1 MAHKT
6 DCIILG
12 GGASGLF
19 ACAYLASRGLHVTLV
34 EKLDRV
40 GKKLMAAGNGR
51 CNISNVDM
59 NPDLYTGSESF
70 VRSVYETIPP
80 VQVLNFFESLG
91 LMTSIEDGRIYPRTM
106 MASSVLDV
114 LRAACD
120 RENVRLLT
128 GCECVSLRPSRR
140 GGWSVE
146 LADGE
151 GIFSPCVLAALGG
164 SAAPHLGTDGS
175 GTRMMRELGHSIT
188 PLYPALVQLKC
199 DHGALRGLKGLRAQA
214 TLTLHI
220 NGEPSAKETGELL
233 FADYGVSGVCVFQL
247 SGMAARALGEHKS
260 VFLSVHLLPEIPQEN
275 MRFWLDRRILSQ
287 NHASALQLLSGV
299 FPRLLALAVLK
310 EAGISADASAARLT
324 EKQRCALIS
333 AISAFTLKV
342 TGTQGFKN
350 AQVTA
355 GGVSLDDVDP
365 LTMASR
371 LYDGL
376 YLTGEMLDVNGPC
389 GGYNLHFAFAS
400 ALAASRAICA
410 QSGFPCDL

>member
-80 VQVLNFFESLG
+80 VQVLNFFESIG
-91 LMTSIEDGRIYPRTM
+91 LMTATEDGRIYPRTM

-199 DHGALRGLKGLRAQA
+199 DHSALRGLKGLRAQA

-220 NGEPSAKETGELL
+220 NGEPAAKETGELL

-275 MRFWLDRRILSQ
+275 MRSWLDRRILSQ

-333 AISAFTLKV
+333 AISAFTLKI

-365 LTMASR
+365 LTMSSR

>member
-1 MAHKT
+1 M
-6 DCIILG
+6 
-12 GGASGLF
+12 
-19 ACAYLASRGLHVTLV
+19 
-34 EKLDRV
+34 
-40 GKKLMAAGNGR
+40 
-51 CNISNVDM
+51 
-59 NPDLYTGSESF
+59 
-70 VRSVYETIPP
+70 
-80 VQVLNFFESLG
+80 
-91 LMTSIEDGRIYPRTM
+91 
-106 MASSVLDV
+106 
-114 LRAACD
+114 
-120 RENVRLLT
+120 
-128 GCECVSLRPSRR
+128 
-140 GGWSVE
+140 
-146 LADGE
+146 
-151 GIFSPCVLAALGG
+151 
-164 SAAPHLGTDGS
+164 
-175 GTRMMRELGHSIT
+175 
-188 PLYPALVQLKC
+188 QLKC

-275 MRFWLDRRILSQ
+275 MRSWLDRRILSQ

-333 AISAFTLKV
+333 AISAFTLKI

>member
-59 NPDLYTGSESF
+59 NSDLYTGSESF

-80 VQVLNFFESLG
+80 VQVLNFFESIG
-91 LMTSIEDGRIYPRTM
+91 LMTATEDGRIYPRTM

-199 DHGALRGLKGLRAQA
+199 DHSALRGLKGLRAQA

-275 MRFWLDRRILSQ
+275 MRSWLDRRILSQ

-333 AISAFTLKV
+333 AISAFKLKI

-365 LTMASR
+365 LTMSSR

-400 ALAASRAICA
+400 ALAASREICA

>member
-80 VQVLNFFESLG
+80 VQVLNFFESIG
-91 LMTSIEDGRIYPRTM
+91 LMTATEDGRIYPRTM

-199 DHGALRGLKGLRAQA
+199 DHSALRGLKGLRAQA

-275 MRFWLDRRILSQ
+275 MRYWLDRRILSQ

-333 AISAFTLKV
+333 AISAFTLKI

>member
-80 VQVLNFFESLG
+80 VQVLDFFESIG
-91 LMTSIEDGRIYPRTM
+91 LMTATEDGRIYPRTM

-120 RENVRLLT
+120 RENVRLLI

-175 GTRMMRELGHSIT
+175 GTRMMQELGHSIT
-188 PLYPALVQLKC
+188 SLYPALVQLKC

-247 SGMAARALGEHKS
+247 SGMAARALGEHKLVS
-260 VFLSVHLLPEIPQEN
+260 LSVHLLPEIPQEN
-275 MRFWLDRRILSQ
+275 MRSWLDRRILSQ
-287 NHASALQLLSGV
+287 NHSSALQLLSGV

-333 AISAFTLKV
+333 AVSAFTLKI

-410 QSGFPCDL
+410 QCGIPCDL